1 MTMNVKAYSV
11 VSCLLLKDYQRI
23 YSYKIYTCIYIYIY
37 GEYAFYLRVRGTNR
51 TQNKLRYMNKCS
63 SHINLNSD
71 LDS

>member
-1 MTMNVKAYSV
+1 MH
-11 VSCLLLKDYQRI
+11 I
-23 YSYKIYTCIYIYIY
+23 YLYIY
-37 GEYAFYLRVRGTNR
+37 GEYAFYLRVRGTKR